1 MSKNVL
7 SLFDGISG
15 LQIALKRAGIDINR
29 YYASEIDE
37 PAMIITQHHFPNTIQ
52 LGDVSK
58 ITPNKLPKIWLLSAG
73 SPCQDFSMAGKR
85 KGMRTIDDEEIT
97 SLPQY
102 LKLKKKGYQ
111 FKGQS
116 HLFWE
121 FIRLYHELNPK
132 YFFLENVRMTDK
144 WKYIISRE
152 LGCLPIAINSKTV
165 SAQNRE
171 RYYWTNIPNISQP
184 RDKFILISDV
194 IPNAVGG
201 YGKRG
206 VDMGNKKPDG
216 TILWEQKG
224 TVRFDNKT
232 NCITTRKGNTSFVKL
247 LDGSIR
253 HLTVE
258 EAEVLQTLPKN
269 YTKVPGV
276 TESERW
282 RSIGNGWTIDVIVHL
297 LKGIKKDL
305 VKRK

>member
-15 LQIALKRAGIDINR
+15 LQLALKRTGIKIDK
-29 YYASEIDE
+29 YYASEINE
-37 PAMIITQHHFPNTIQ
+37 SAINITQYNFPNTIQ

-58 ITPNKLPKIWLLSAG
+58 IKADKLPKIWILSAG
-73 SPCQDFSMAGKR
+73 SPCQDFSIAGSR
-85 KGMRTIDDEEIT
+85 KGMVTMEDEEIT

-102 LKLKKKGYQ
+102 LKLKKKGHI
-111 FKGQS
+111 FRGQS

-152 LGCLPIAINSKTV
+152 LGCLPILINSSTV

-171 RYYWTNIPNISQP
+171 RYYWTNIPNISEP
-184 RDKFILISDV
+184 KNKNILLSDV
-194 IPNAVGG
+194 IPNAIAG

-206 VDMGNKKPDG
+206 VNKGNTKSDG
-216 TILWEQKG
+216 SILWEQKG
-224 TVRFDNKT
+224 TVRNDGKA
-232 NCITTRKGNTSFVKL
+232 NCITTKKGATSMVKL
-247 LDGSIR
+247 LDGTIR
-253 HLTVE
+253 QLTVE

-269 YTKVPGV
+269 YTNVPGV
-276 TESERW
+276 TLAERW
-282 RSIGNGWTIDVIVHL
+282 HGIGNGWTIDVITHL
-297 LKGIKKDL
+297 MKPLKKNL

>member
-15 LQIALKRAGIDINR
+15 LQLALKKLGIKIHH
-29 YYASEIDE
+29 YYASEINE
-37 PAMIITQHHFPNTIQ
+37 IAMTITQHRFPNTIQ

-58 ITPNKLPKIWLLSAG
+58 IKGNNLPKIWLLSAG
-73 SPCQDFSMAGKR
+73 SPCQDFSIAGTK
-85 KGMRTIDDEEIT
+85 KGMSTIDDKEIT

-102 LKLKKKGYQ
+102 LKLKKKGHA
-111 FKGQS
+111 FHGQS

-152 LGCLPIAINSKTV
+152 LGCLPILINSNTV

-171 RYYWTNIPNISQP
+171 RYYWTNIPNVSQP
-184 RDKFILISDV
+184 KDKNILLSNV
-194 IPNAVGG
+194 IPNAIGG

-206 VDMGNKKPDG
+206 VDLGNKKPNG
-216 TILWEQKG
+216 SILWEQRE
-224 TVRFDNKT
+224 TVRKDGKA
-232 NCITTRKGNTSFVKL
+232 NCITTKKSNTSFVKL
-247 LDGSIR
+247 TNGIIR
-253 HLTVE
+253 HITIE

-269 YTKVPGV
+269 YTNVPGL
-276 TESERW
+276 TETERW
-282 RSIGNGWTIDVIVHL
+282 HSIGNGWTIDVITHL
-297 LKGIKKDL
+297 LKGTKKDL

>member
-15 LQIALKRAGIDINR
+15 LQLALKRSGIDINR

-37 PAMIITQHHFPNTIQ
+37 PAMTITQHRFPNTIQ

-58 ITPNKLPKIWLLSAG
+58 IKANTLPKIWLLSAG
-73 SPCQDFSMAGKR
+73 SPCQDFSLAGSR
-85 KGMRTIDDEEIT
+85 KGMVTTNDEEIT

-102 LKLKKKGYQ
+102 LKLKKKKHQ

-152 LGCLPIAINSKTV
+152 LGCLPILINSSTV

-171 RYYWTNIPNISQP
+171 RYYWTNIPKASQP
-184 RDKFILISDV
+184 TNKNILLSDV

-206 VDMGNKKPDG
+206 VNKGNTKPDG
-216 TILWEQKG
+216 SILWEQKG
-224 TVRFDNKT
+224 TVRSDGKS
-232 NCITTRKGNTSFVKL
+232 NCITTKKGSTSMIQL
-247 LDGSIR
+247 LDGTIR
-253 HLTVE
+253 NLTVE

-269 YTKVPGV
+269 YTKVPGLS
-276 TESERW
+276 ESDRW
-282 RSIGNGWTIDVIVHL
+282 HGIGNGWTIDVISHL
-297 LKGIKKDL
+297 LKGTKKNL